1 MIQWRFS
8 SSSTSGV
15 SILDLHDFQFSS
27 VGKFQ
32 FGGLWEERSQL
43 AGFIYNNRVWSSVPN
58 CIVGLN
64 VKVPENFKRLV
75 FCTRYRFVIIL
86 FLGNIKAFLSTY
98 TPLHSLF
105 HPVMLSFV
113 FFLKKFRTLRNNVS
127 YCFIVLSLFYC
138 FLLYYFSVLLL
149 YHYHY
154 YYYYYYFIIFISLG
168 LSMNFSWI
176 SSVSKTL

>member
-32 FGGLWEERSQL
+32 FSGLWEERSQL

-113 FFLKKFRTLRNNVS
+113 FFWRSLGHSEIMWVIVLL
-127 YCFIVLSLFYC
+127 YYHCFIVFCCIIL
-138 FLLYYFSVLLL
+138 V
-149 YHYHY
+149 Y
-154 YYYYYYFIIFISLG
+154 YYCIIIIIIIIIIIL
-168 LSMNFSWI
+168 LSSY
-176 SSVSKTL
+176 L

>member
-1 MIQWRFS
+1 MIFNFPLLGNFNS
-8 SSSTSGV
+8 VVCGKSEVNLLVLSIIIVSG
-15 SILDLHDFQFSS
+15 LL
-27 VGKFQ
+27 
-32 FGGLWEERSQL
+32 
-43 AGFIYNNRVWSSVPN
+43 
-58 CIVGLN
+58 C
-64 VKVPENFKRLV
+64 RLV
-75 FCTRYRFVIIL
+75 FCTRYRFVIIP

-98 TPLHSLF
+98 TPLHSFF

-154 YYYYYYFIIFISLG
+154 YYYYYYYFIIFISLG
-168 LSMNFSWI
+168 LSMNFS
-176 SSVSKTL
+176 